1 MRLASRSSLL
11 LFSIL
16 LVCASGIWIYIRYS
30 RDLQAANGRLEGT
43 SKVIETA
50 SGPIEYAVVG
60 EGKPLLMVHGSGG
73 GFDQGLDFALTFA
86 GKGYQVIAVS
96 RFGYLGTPYP
106 KDASPEAQADAHA
119 NLLTALGIERA
130 AILGAS
136 AGGPST
142 MQFAIRHPDKCAA
155 MILLVPLAWKPETV
169 SSSAPKISPWQEKII
184 TTLVGSDFVFW
195 AATKLAPDL
204 LMRKVLATPNEDF
217 DAAPEAEKARINT
230 MMNHILPI
238 SRRIKGLMNDSVMG
252 ASLQRYDLEKI
263 TAPVLSMSVKDDLY
277 GTYATAQYTASQIP
291 GARFVGFDKG
301 GHVWAGHG
309 EEAYEIIRKFLDG
322 VDLRGS
328 ENARKGPSGR

>member
-1 MRLASRSSLL
+1 MKLVSRRTLYVT
-11 LFSIL
+11 LFLI
-16 LVCASGIWIYIRYS
+16 VCAAGAWAYTQYS
-30 RDLQAANGRLEGT
+30 RDLQAADGRLEGT
-43 SKVIETA
+43 SKLIETA
-50 SGPIEYAVVG
+50 SGPVEYAVMG

-73 GFDQGLDFALTFA
+73 GWDQGLDFAQTFV

-119 NLLTALGIERA
+119 NLLSALGIEKA

-155 MILLVPLAWKPETV
+155 MILLVPLAWKPETA
-169 SSSAPKISPWQEKII
+169 SPSAPKVSPWQQSIL

-195 AATKLAPDL
+195 SAARLAPNL
-204 LMRKVLATPNEDF
+204 IIRKVLATPNEDF
-217 DAAPEAEKARINT
+217 DAAPASEKARINV
-230 MMNHILPI
+230 MMEHILPI

-252 ASLQRYDLEKI
+252 ASLKRYDLEKI
-263 TAPVLSMSVKDDLY
+263 TAPALVMSVKDDLY
-277 GTYATAQYTASQIP
+277 GTYASAQYTAGQIP
-291 GARFVGFDKG
+291 GAKFVGFDKG

-309 EEAYEIIRKFLDG
+309 DEANEIIREFLDG
-322 VDLRGS
+322 V
-328 ENARKGPSGR
+328 EF